1 MSNYNKLSLE
11 DLLDEYYY
19 ARCELDEF
27 FREVPYWNEYEET
40 RDIATTLAN
49 NCSEIFVEIER
60 RTFHEVN

>member
-1 MSNYNKLSLE
+1 MLYSEMSLE

-27 FREVPYWNEYEET
+27 FKSVPCWAIKQET

-49 NCSEIFVEIER
+49 NCSEVFVEIER
-60 RTFHEVN
+60 RTFHE

>member
-1 MSNYNKLSLE
+1 MSYNEMLLE

-27 FREVPYWNEYEET
+27 FRSVPYWAKEQAT

-49 NCSEIFVEIER
+49 NCSEVFVEIER
-60 RTFHEVN
+60 RISHE